1 MVSKR
6 YALFLFAMALFLGF
20 ILGRTTHPTSLN
32 PSKDSP
38 STAVATTPGLDT
50 AYQALLERYE
60 TVTRTPLAKLSYDD
74 RLFVDRATGEYSTE
88 CIPITLADSDLEP
101 FCRRFHEALTAFN
114 DLNTR
119 DRIE

>member
-1 MVSKR
+1 M
-6 YALFLFAMALFLGF
+6 FLGF
-20 ILGRTTHPTSLN
+20 ILGRTTHPAAPGN
-32 PSKDSP
+32 AKA
-38 STAVATTPGLDT
+38 STGATTADISELDT
-50 AYQALLERYE
+50 AYQAMLERFE

-101 FCRRFHEALTAFN
+101 FCRRFQEALTAFN

-119 DRIE
+119 DRIEHATRSR

>member
-1 MVSKR
+1 MISKR
-6 YALFLFAMALFLGF
+6 QGLFLFALALFLGF
-20 ILGRTTHPTSLN
+20 ILGRTTHPAAAGDA
-32 PSKDSP
+32 KA
-38 STAVATTPGLDT
+38 STGATTADISEPDT
-50 AYQALLERYE
+50 AYQAMLERFE

-101 FCRRFHEALTAFN
+101 FCRRFQEALTAFN